1 MTIEEM
7 KYDLVIVGAGPAGL
21 STAIRLKHLDKK
33 NNTNHSICI
42 IEKGAEVGSHIL
54 SGAILDPVA
63 LDELIPNWKE
73 LDAPVKTEVKNESFY
88 FFTEN
93 NSIKI
98 PNIFLPEDMHNNGIN
113 ICMEA
118 IPSERNLPIQE
129 FCKKVT
135 NKGILKKEICCPKHI
150 RILEIS

>member
-7 KYDLVIVGAGPAGL
+7 KYDLIIVGAGPAGL
-21 STAIRLKHLDKK
+21 STAIRLKQLDKK

-63 LDELIPNWKE
+63 LNELIPNWKE

-88 FFTEN
+88 FFTKN

-98 PNIFLPEDMHNNGIN
+98 PNIFLPEDMHNKGNFIISLG
-113 ICMEA
+113 
-118 IPSERNLPIQE
+118 NL
-129 FCKKVT
+129 
-135 NKGILKKEICCPKHI
+135 
-150 RILEIS
+150 